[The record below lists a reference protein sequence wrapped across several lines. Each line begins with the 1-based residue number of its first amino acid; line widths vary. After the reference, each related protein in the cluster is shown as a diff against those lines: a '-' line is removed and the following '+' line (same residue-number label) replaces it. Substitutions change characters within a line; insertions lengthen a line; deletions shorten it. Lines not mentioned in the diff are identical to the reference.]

1 MFHEYA
7 VEPQVI
13 GSSWQTCRYVIEKF
27 GFDKGRL
34 ISEFPKSWLREVY
47 DATLNLPDV
56 EKKRVVEVLT
66 LAKQKLIRSGRP
78 YNPAS
83 GDWLYNA
90 LTEHGRLP
98 FKGIIAHQN
107 SANSSDVL
115 IAEDLDERSPQMIVA
130 TSLAVPRDAVSIAAA
145 LSGFLVH
152 GSRIVFVDPY
162 FDLFNQKYKSTLKQC
177 LLLAKTRNLGAD
189 YEIHYRYHEG
199 KVEPSDIERNVA
211 SAFGG
216 LIPSGM
222 KIKVFCWAQKDDGE
236 DFHAR
241 YLLTDRGGIGV
252 DAGFSAEGNH
262 ETTDMHI
269 LGLEFCKKKLATF
282 TRPANVYELIGPV
295 LLVDANGRIT
305 HI

>member
-56 EKKRVVEVLT
+56 EKKRVVEALT

-78 YNPAS
+78 FNPAS

-90 LTEHGRLP
+90 LTEHARLP
-98 FKGIIAHQN
+98 FKGIIARQN
-107 SANSSDVL
+107 SAKSSDVL

-130 TSLAVPRDAVSIAAA
+130 TSLAISRDAVSIATA
-145 LSGFLVH
+145 LSGFIVH

-162 FDLFNQKYKSTLKQC
+162 FDLFNQKYKNTLKQC
-177 LLLAKTRNLGAD
+177 LLLAKARNPTAD
-189 YEIHYRYHEG
+189 IEIHYKYHDK
-199 KVEPSDIERNVA
+199 KVEPSHIEKSVT
-211 SAFGG
+211 SALGG

-222 KIKVFCWAQKDDGE
+222 EIKVFCWAQKDGGE

-241 YLLTDRGGIGV
+241 YLLTERGGIGV

-269 LGLEFCKKKLATF
+269 LGLEFCKERLATF

-295 LLVDANGRIT
+295 LSVDANGRVT